1 MKFNTYIFD
10 LDGTLLDTLLDLA
23 NAVNYAMREMSYP
36 ERTVDEVRSFIGNGI
51 RMLIKRSAPQDISEA
66 DYEKTLAIFTE
77 YYLAHIADFTK
88 PYDGII
94 EVVQEFKAR
103 KCKVA
108 VVSNK
113 ADKAANKVV
122 KDFFGDIFD
131 IVVGKRDEFP
141 SKPAPDSVLYVI
153 TALAAEKSKC
163 IYIGDSEVDVQT
175 AHNAALPCIGVTW
188 GNRDL
193 AELTAAGAEYIAD
206 KPIEIIEKTME
217 IEKKSI

>member
-1 MKFNTYIFD
+1 MKYSTFIFD

-23 NAVNYAMREMSYP
+23 NAVNYAMRSMGYP
-36 ERTVDEVRSFIGNGI
+36 ERSVDEVRSFIGNGI
-51 RMLIKRSAPQDISEA
+51 RMLIRRAAPQKISDA

-77 YYLAHIADFTK
+77 YYLEHIADFTK

-94 EVVQEFKAR
+94 DVVNTLKS
-103 KCKVA
+103 KGCKVA

-122 KDFFGDIFD
+122 QDFFGDMFD

-153 TALAAEKSKC
+153 KTLFAEKSGC

-175 AHNAALPCIGVTW
+175 AHNAGLPCIGVTW

-193 AELTAAGAEYIAD
+193 AELEAAGAEYIAQ
-206 KPIEIIEKTME
+206 KPKEILMVIE
-217 IEKKSI
+217 